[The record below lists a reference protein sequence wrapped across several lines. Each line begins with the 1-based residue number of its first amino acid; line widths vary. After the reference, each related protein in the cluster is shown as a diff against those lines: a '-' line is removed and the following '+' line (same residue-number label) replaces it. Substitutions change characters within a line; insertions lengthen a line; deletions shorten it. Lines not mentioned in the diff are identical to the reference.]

1 MSDTDT
7 DDGAD
12 PDVGV
17 TESQAIP
24 FPVETVAENGVLE
37 ALVATATVCAAA
49 SVPPAGCAKVSAVG
63 EGERVPPVETVSVTV
78 TVEGVPPP
86 AGVKVTVPI

>member
-1 MSDTDT
+1 VSETDT

-12 PDVGV
+12 PEVGV
-17 TESQAIP
+17 TESQEIP

-49 SVPPAGCAKVSAVG
+49 SVPPAG
-63 EGERVPPVETVSVTV
+63 
-78 TVEGVPPP
+78 
-86 AGVKVTVPI
+86 